1 MSTCIRSRFFSQVV
15 CRGAL
20 ISLASILSRMAPKRA
35 PRKPT
40 VQAMPVR
47 LPLATSS
54 SLLDQEHVVE
64 AAAKQT
70 RRRPS
75 KTMDDTIQKMYFDN
89 FKARGWPQESLDLVI
104 RNGQSL
110 RQHMTA
116 AKLHHVAGGEP
127 LGKLFYDS
135 ARSLYSDL
143 DTPALRM
150 KVLDPTEPEDQI
162 VRAAIEALTNYRS
175 DREPASA
182 IFSSDYIPNQKSLVA
197 LFRAVHEL
205 QPTSSPVADFFIDLL
220 SYCVRNDLH
229 TKHKQI
235 FDELRPR
242 LDSALDKHWMCWKP
256 SGLSASL
263 WFDIHEPYIGAIV
276 DKAALQRCFNTK
288 SNWMEVS
295 DDLAVVV
302 QSAVGSRIFF
312 PKYKSLAGQRVVAQI
327 QTAVANHGTVE
338 INAASVAQL
347 RAICEANCT
356 AAGKKFHDP
365 FDLPIEIK
373 MVYRGV
379 DIKVMTSNLHEVF
392 LYSVSCV
399 IKSLAVDLG
408 ELDPLWCENELV
420 PTTTTKPT
428 CKIDAAL
435 LRTPKLARR
444 AAMDL
449 LTSEGQTGGAIK
461 NTLVSKQQMLRS
473 MDKDWAV
480 EHHFFMGMVGDVGE
494 AMLRSKILESLP
506 KSDND
511 IPVAESYARI
521 SSLESTKLYS
531 FVAVGAQVACAKV
544 KDLVGLIQNKRQPK
558 FPIPCS
564 DFLTTIKERLGY
576 FCVFSVGGSS
586 SSSDTSTSRGRAA
599 IQKYLEMAEAKV
611 TASEEITLHDV
622 NTLNIFSWLLE
633 TSETVRLK
641 AITDTIMKHVMVE
654 AASEMPKKKQK
665 TGSKRAT
672 AEKHILK
679 TKVMSNYFS

>member
-1 MSTCIRSRFFSQVV
+1 M
-15 CRGAL
+15 

-35 PRKPT
+35 PRKPA

-47 LPLATSS
+47 LPIATSS
-54 SLLDQEHVVE
+54 SLLDQEHGAE
-64 AAAKQT
+64 AAAKLT

-75 KTMDDTIQKMYFDN
+75 KSMDDTIGKMYHDN
-89 FKARGWPQESLDLVI
+89 FKARGWPSESLDLII

-110 RQHMTA
+110 RQFMTA
-116 AKLHHVAGGEP
+116 AKLKHMAGGEP

-162 VRAAIEALTNYRS
+162 VRAAIDALTTYRS
-175 DREPASA
+175 DRGPTSA
-182 IFSSDYIPNQKSLVA
+182 IFSSDYIPNQRSLVA

-205 QPTSSPVADFFIDLL
+205 QPTSSAVADFFIDLL
-220 SYCVRNDLH
+220 SYCVRNDLR

-242 LDSALDKHWMCWKP
+242 LDAALDKHWMCWKP

-276 DKAALQRCFNTK
+276 DKDALQRCFNTK

-302 QSAVGSRIFF
+302 QSTVGSRIFF
-312 PKYKSLAGQRVVAQI
+312 PKYKSLAGQRLVGQI
-327 QTAVANHGTVE
+327 QTAVANHGTAE
-338 INAASVAQL
+338 ITAASVAQL
-347 RAICEANCT
+347 RATCEANCT

-392 LYSVSCV
+392 LYSLSCV
-399 IKSLAVDLG
+399 IKSLAVALG

-435 LRTPKLARR
+435 LRTSKLARR

-449 LTSEGQTGGAIK
+449 LTECQTGGAIK
-461 NTLVSKQQMLRS
+461 NTLVSNHQMLRS
-473 MDKDWAV
+473 MDKDWAI

-511 IPVAESYARI
+511 ISVADSYARI

-564 DFLTTIKERLGY
+564 DFLTTVKERLGY
-576 FCVFSVGGSS
+576 FCVFTVGGSS
-586 SSSDTSTSRGRAA
+586 SSNATPTSRGREA
-599 IQKYLEMAEAKV
+599 IHKYLELAEEKV
-611 TASEEITLHDV
+611 SASEDITLHDV

-633 TSETVRLK
+633 TSEIVRLK

-665 TGSKRAT
+665 TGSKQAT
-672 AEKHILK
+672 AEKETLK
-679 TKVMSNYFS
+679 TKVVSNYFS